1 MAEDVF
7 ENLKKFGLTSYEIK
21 AYRALLLN
29 GPMTPMET
37 VSVAGIPQPRI
48 YDVLQSLL
56 SEGLIEVSPGKKKI
70 YRAKDVKSAFS
81 SKLAEM
87 SIDLEKISKEASRR
101 SKTTEGKN
109 PLIWMVQSES
119 KIRVEMRK
127 MIDQSAD
134 ELILSLKYELLHRLR
149 KNIRAALDRGVLVV
163 IVVFP
168 DTNLEDISDLQAAA
182 IKQRKGFASEVII
195 SDRTSSIIKIDNG
208 NYDQNYAIAI
218 EEDEIIH
225 ITSYY
230 FYHTIWTPSINV
242 REFPLRSP
250 LRVRTSWLACEILD
264 RQLQSGSQVI
274 KGTVYGR
281 MKGKEVSI
289 TGNITRVEIEPGYKH
304 TFYISRNKAEYSVGG
319 KSARIEDIAMTSVHL
334 RLNTT

>member
-7 ENLKKFGLTSYEIK
+7 EKLKKFGLTSYEIK

-56 SEGLIEVSPGKKKI
+56 DEGLIEVSPGKKRI
-70 YRAKDVKSAFS
+70 YRAKEVKSAFS

-87 SIDLEKISKEASRR
+87 SVDLEKISKEVSRR
-101 SKTTEGKN
+101 GHTKEGKN
-109 PLIWMVQSES
+109 PLIWMVQSEN

-127 MIDQSAD
+127 MIDQAED
-134 ELILSLKYELLHRLR
+134 ELILSLKFELLHRLR
-149 KNIRAALDRGVLVV
+149 KNIRAALDRGVLVAL
-163 IVVFP
+163 VVFP
-168 DTNLEDISDLQAAA
+168 DTNLQDMVELQGAA

-195 SDRTSSIIKIDNG
+195 SDRTASIIKIDNG

-230 FYHTIWTPSINV
+230 FYHTIWTPSTYV
-242 REFPLRSP
+242 GEFTFHSP
-250 LRVRTSWLACEILD
+250 LKVRTSWLACEILE
-264 RQLQSGSQVI
+264 RELRAGNRVI
-274 KGTVYGR
+274 RGTVYGR

-304 TFYISRNKAEYSVGG
+304 TFYISRNRVEFSVGG

-334 RLNTT
+334 KLNTT